1 MISEIVNRDSVVI
14 SSEVLRKASQAVM
27 KVANTNLRN
36 MRTVSLILHKD
47 PLQGD
52 TKAYLG
58 SNGWGFSGHMIHA
71 LEVERVDISKNHC
84 YSFDVSVW
92 KSISD
97 LIPKGKNAGTVEI
110 LMPEE
115 GQEDPSIVVRIPG
128 FPEITYSGTDI
139 VHEHL
144 LPWNYSKPDPDKQ
157 IRFPSALLKKAFVDL
172 LVAVANSDE
181 ARPILNYIQVA
192 ASSAGLRMYASDGRR
207 LSLVTFP
214 SVPSPSGL
222 MPQEPDI
229 TRSLAAVP
237 RGMAETVTG
246 LKNLPATVVLSPEH
260 VFSNKHLEDAGTS
273 STLHTLSCGPITL
286 VWSKQDAYFPD
297 FERTIP
303 REENITGGLVFS
315 KAGFLAALSPIL
327 LLWGQGKTPK
337 EKEQGWPPCL
347 ILNRQGEELEISVE
361 DVENMAPIRVPAE
374 FFGSDCYPIMIN
386 ARYLKAWLSVQEPDT
401 VIHKFQD
408 HLKASVLWMK
418 EDPNS
423 QYVVMPMS
431 GRGKNWRDK
440 YAKD

>member
-1 MISEIVNRDSVVI
+1 
-14 SSEVLRKASQAVM
+14 
-27 KVANTNLRN
+27 
-36 MRTVSLILHKD
+36 
-47 PLQGD
+47 
-52 TKAYLG
+52 
-58 SNGWGFSGHMIHA
+58 
-71 LEVERVDISKNHC
+71 
-84 YSFDVSVW
+84 
-92 KSISD
+92 
-97 LIPKGKNAGTVEI
+97 
-110 LMPEE
+110 
-115 GQEDPSIVVRIPG
+115 
-128 FPEITYSGTDI
+128 
-139 VHEHL
+139 
-144 LPWNYSKPDPDKQ
+144 
-157 IRFPSALLKKAFVDL
+157 
-172 LVAVANSDE
+172 
-181 ARPILNYIQVA
+181 
-192 ASSAGLRMYASDGRR
+192 
-207 LSLVTFP
+207 
-214 SVPSPSGL
+214 
-222 MPQEPDI
+222 
-229 TRSLAAVP
+229 
-237 RGMAETVTG
+237 MAETVTG

>member
-1 MISEIVNRDSVVI
+1 MMSEIVNRDSVVI
-14 SSEVLRKASQAVM
+14 SSDVLRKALQAVM

-36 MRTVSLILHKD
+36 MRTVSLLLHKD

-71 LEVERVDISKNHC
+71 LEVERVTISRDHC

-97 LIPKGKNAGTVEI
+97 LIPKGKNAGEVEI

-115 GQEDPSIVVRIPG
+115 GQEDPSIVLRIPG

-172 LVAVANSDE
+172 LVAVAIDDE
-181 ARPILNYIQVA
+181 ARPILTYIQLA
-192 ASSAGLRMYASDGRR
+192 ASSTGLRMYASDGRR

-222 MPQEPDI
+222 MPQAPDI

-237 RGMAETVTG
+237 RGIAETVTG

-260 VFSNKHLEDAGTS
+260 VFSNKYSEDAGTS
-273 STLHTLSCGPITL
+273 PTLHTLSCGPITL
-286 VWSKQDAYFPD
+286 VWARQDAYFPN

-303 REENITGGLVFS
+303 LEKNITGGMVFS
-315 KAGFLAALSPIL
+315 KAGFLAALSPLL

-347 ILNRQGEELEISVE
+347 ILNRQGEELEISLE
-361 DVENMAPIRVPAE
+361 DVDNMAPVRVPAE
-374 FFGSDCYPIMIN
+374 FFGSGCYPIMIN
-386 ARYLKAWLSVQEPDT
+386 ALYLKAWLSVQEPDT

-408 HLKASVLWMK
+408 HLKASILWMK
-418 EDPNS
+418 EDSNS

-431 GRGKNWRDK
+431 GRDKDWRDK